1 MQHHDHQTAGKTKH
15 RIAFKKMVHF
25 FYLVFSQEYNMRAV
39 FQRSFTMTIVIPA
52 LLILMLV
59 GSAPVSAISVSGA
72 KYMNSIPP
80 GGTDIH
86 KMTVGIGAS
95 DDPTDVMV
103 EVLEFGQ
110 TSDLVYTALSPVN
123 DLSPYSARKF
133 ISLDTDTIHL
143 EPGAKKEVMATITLP
158 KNIGGGGRYAII
170 YIHAIPGKGKSFT
183 TAVNVPVLVTV
194 SGSSPTEAGNIT
206 RLDVGNVTIGQ
217 PISIITSFKNT
228 GNYHYYHTVNSVT
241 LGNANGNIIAQN
253 STPPSVY
260 AIIPGNT
267 VDFTVRPDVKD
278 LPAGTYT
285 VSSKILLESGRVLDE
300 KTTAFELKES
310 YIPPP
315 TESSVTLS
323 PGSPGTLTSPDGRYS
338 VVFPQGA
345 VLDDVVVVLK
355 PYSRDN
361 LHPAPEGTWLG
372 TTCFEITGL
381 SGLLSKN
388 ATVRVTYSA
397 NDLSV
402 AGGDA
407 SQLKLSY
414 WDTAQGT
421 WVILPTQLTSKDM
434 KLTATTNH
442 LSVWAILIQSP
453 KTKAPATETPLPAML
468 NVLALV
474 VAAVISG
481 CIVRQWK

>member
-1 MQHHDHQTAGKTKH
+1 MYSGVCCQSYNRSENMRGWFQES
-15 RIAFKKMVHF
+15 KKMATMA
-25 FYLVFSQEYNMRAV
+25 LVFV
-39 FQRSFTMTIVIPA
+39 
-52 LLILMLV
+52 LLMVWCL
-59 GSAPVSAISVSGA
+59 APVSAIGVMGA
-72 KYMNSIPP
+72 KYMGSIAP

-86 KMTVGIGAS
+86 TMTVSIGA
-95 DDPTDVMV
+95 DEKPTDIQIDVMG
-103 EVLEFGQ
+103 FGQ
-110 TSDLVYTALSPVN
+110 AMDKGYISLDPAN
-123 DLSPYSARKF
+123 DLSPYSGRTL
-133 ISLDTDTIHL
+133 ITLSNTTLHL
-143 EPGAKKEVMATITLP
+143 EPGTSHDVKAAIKLP
-158 KNIGGGGRYAII
+158 QNVGSGGRYAIVSV
-170 YIHAIPGKGKSFT
+170 HALAKTGQSFT
-183 TAVNVPVLVTV
+183 TGVNVPVFITV
-194 SGSSPTEAGNIT
+194 SGSTLTETGSILKVDT
-206 RLDVGNVTIGQ
+206 GVVTIGQ
-217 PISIITSFKNT
+217 PIAVITTFKNT
-228 GNYHYYHTVNSVT
+228 GNYHYYRTINKVRLSDSK
-241 LGNANGNIIAQN
+241 GNLIANV
-253 STPPSVY
+253 STSPSTF
-260 AIIPGNT
+260 AIIPGNA
-267 VDFTVRPDVKD
+267 VEFTVKPEVKD
-278 LPAGTYT
+278 LPVGTYT
-285 VSSKILLESGRVLDE
+285 VSSKIILESGRVLDE
-300 KTTAFELKES
+300 KTTTFELKES

-323 PGSPGTLTSPDGRYS
+323 PGRPGTLTSPDGRYS

-361 LHPAPEGTWLG
+361 LHPAPEGARLG
-372 TTCFEITGL
+372 ATCFEITGL
-381 SGLLSKN
+381 SGLLSKD

-397 NDLSV
+397 NDLAV

-453 KTKAPATETPLPAML
+453 KTTAPATETPLPAML